1 MTLPYRHPACPFDTD
16 GDGDCGRPE
25 CTYCRPDEE
34 SSERVVVGLQSGNR
48 GVVGLR
54 SGTRVRPPRS
64 QASCYL
70 R

>member
-25 CTYCRPDEE
+25 CPYCRGEREE
-34 SSERVVVGLQSGNR
+34 TTLAP
-48 GVVGLR
+48 
-54 SGTRVRPPRS
+54 PPRELRPIGTGLKRP
-64 QASCYL
+64 QALCYL